1 MLFSSKCHDFPSTF
15 LHGVLSS
22 TTAFFSVG
30 VVHTSS
36 RLEETLHFISMGWG
50 RGHENSCLLPARVW
64 AVDKVHSRSRVPG
77 SNPRLLGVA
86 SDCFSFICNSSIKG
100 RRERGLK
107 TKPNKNRSQVAKFVS
122 ELPGS
127 FEALGGVLLCSSS
140 ENAICKSPAT

>member
-1 MLFSSKCHDFPSTF
+1 MLFSSKCHNFPSTF

-22 TTAFFSVG
+22 TTAFSSVD

-36 RLEETLHFISMGWG
+36 RLEETLHLISMGWG
-50 RGHENSCLLPARVW
+50 RGHKTFCLLPACVW
-64 AVDKVHSRSRVPG
+64 SVDKVHSRSRALG
-77 SNPRLLGVA
+77 SNLWLLGVV

-100 RRERGLK
+100 RRKRVLK
-107 TKPNKNRSQVAKFVS
+107 TKPNKNRSRVAKFVS